1 MTCRE
6 GDDHRCSAPVPTTH
20 TKLVPGS
27 AEPLPRKQ
35 LTCEINKCGCLG
47 SSPRM
52 ETWACRSRFGLSW
65 KWRILSEAVA
75 SSLLN
80 GGDGG
85 VMALSGHGP
94 RTLDGF
100 SGRHEPIAALNSRS
114 HQHLIGIRAN
124 KRNRFSSQASDPIE

>member
-1 MTCRE
+1 MNLTSVVALE
-6 GDDHRCSAPVPTTH
+6 FTTH
-20 TKLVPGS
+20 GDMGM
-27 AEPLPRKQ
+27 PLLFWR
-35 LTCEINKCGCLG
+35 
-47 SSPRM
+47 
-52 ETWACRSRFGLSW
+52 LSW

-85 VMALSGHGP
+85 VIALSDQGP
-94 RTLDGF
+94 GTVDGF